1 MQHDGVHNGCEAQRG
16 KLQLIMAPQ
25 LNAEASPMIW
35 SNCSRESVTRFLEWV
50 LGARQAGRAGWHW
63 GEL

>member
-35 SNCSRESVTRFLEWV
+35 SNCSRESVTRFLE
-50 LGARQAGRAGWHW
+50 
-63 GEL
+63 